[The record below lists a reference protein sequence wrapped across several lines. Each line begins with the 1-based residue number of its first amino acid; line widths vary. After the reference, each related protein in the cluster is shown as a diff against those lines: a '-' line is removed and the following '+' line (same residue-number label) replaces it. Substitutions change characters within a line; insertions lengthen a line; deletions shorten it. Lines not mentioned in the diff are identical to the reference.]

1 METAA
6 PEPWGLADLPGVRG
20 RLGAVASDLAA
31 GLNCVWLVPDRLVAD
46 GRADVLY
53 REALY
58 ATPSRRIDVPA
69 LMGPARDAVEAA
81 PDTVPAHF
89 PAAPGELSYLDGYDD
104 GFDLDPGPERKGE
117 RDGGPRGQ
125 AEPSR
130 SRLPGPRG
138 PQGADPDP
146 TGLWARLAK
155 ELSVGTDDVLSHLT
169 GPGYAR
175 RPVIGI
181 RAWRE
186 PGEGRPVERLVRS
199 LTVAVR
205 DAGLGPEDRPRLLL
219 AARLGDLPPGLAD
232 ELERDSAYTAVH
244 WWWDALGRLDTT
256 MVIAPYGYGAPDPAR
271 REGNG
276 VGPRILRA
284 LRTETV
290 VEVSGPDL
298 DLARELAAGWDGRSH
313 TLADA
318 LGTALA
324 AVPSPGAA
332 DCPADPPRTAAA
344 RRPEARI
351 RDAWASGA
359 VSAWEGRLRVHPGV
373 WHRGVTGVRLRA
385 LVSQAQQRVLLPWIE
400 EARRRLA
407 ERAIAHLTRPVATVV
422 AEYLPRP
429 PGYLRHSPEPAFLE
443 LEVGP
448 MLAAHNAGALRL
460 PAEEIPLLKVLVKA
474 RNALSHRDVLHDS
487 TLDTLCDELAKAD
500 RRGVQPPLRA

>member
-1 METAA
+1 METSA
-6 PEPWGLADLPGVRG
+6 PEPWALADLPGVRG

-58 ATPSRRIDVPA
+58 AVPARRIDVPA
-69 LMGPARDAVEAA
+69 PATPVRVAAEAA
-81 PDTVPAHF
+81 PDRAPAHV

-104 GFDLDPGPERKGE
+104 GFDLDPGPVREGARG
-117 RDGGPRGQ
+117 GGPRGQ
-125 AEPSR
+125 ADPFR
-130 SRLPGPRG
+130 SPLPGPRA
-138 PQGADPDP
+138 PQAADPDP

-155 ELSVGTDDVLSHLT
+155 ELSVGADDVLSHLT
-169 GPGYAR
+169 GPAHVR
-175 RPVIGI
+175 RPVIGV
-181 RAWRE
+181 RAWHE
-186 PGEGRPVERLVRS
+186 PGDGRPVERLVRS

-205 DAGLGPEDRPRLLL
+205 DAGLGPEDRPLLLL

-232 ELERDSAYTAVH
+232 EWERDSAYTAVH
-244 WWWDALGRLDTT
+244 WWWGALGRLDTT
-256 MVIAPYGYGAPDPAR
+256 MTVAPYGHGASGPAR

-276 VGPRILRA
+276 VRSRILGA

-298 DLARELAAGWDGRSH
+298 DLARELAAAWDGRSH

-318 LGTALA
+318 LRAALA

-332 DCPADPPRTAAA
+332 DCPPDPPRTAAA

-385 LVSQAQQRVLLPWIE
+385 LVSQAQQRVLVPWIE
-400 EARRRLA
+400 EARGRLA
-407 ERAIAHLTRPVATVV
+407 GRAIAHLTRPVATVV
-422 AEYLPRP
+422 AEYLFRP

-474 RNALSHRDVLHDS
+474 RNVLAHRDVLDD
-487 TLDTLCDELAKAD
+487 TVLDTLCDELAKAD
-500 RRGVQPPLRA
+500 RRGA